1 MATTITTNE
10 MIFRTLK
17 TKVWHYNGPRNP
29 EPKYAEQLRA
39 MGYTVTCDSDEW
51 DVDARWSVNGRYI
64 DSCEGKD
71 LTFLTPGGYVEGM
84 ANIGKID
91 FENLFRVWD
100 ERNAK
105 RQLMNAHDEIVDN
118 SYYMNAYD
126 WHRGT
131 YRNMRVIRGYNA
143 VIENYKSLRERINN
157 NSSWERKRIA
167 RAQEKLIEAQ
177 KELDAAKAALAKAE
191 SRDAERLAE
200 LDELLKKHGV
210 RK

>member
-1 MATTITTNE
+1 MATTNE

-17 TKVWHYNGPRNP
+17 TKVWNYKGERNP
-29 EPKYAEQLRA
+29 EPKYAEQLRQ
-39 MGYTVTCDSDEW
+39 MGYTVDCEETDPS
-51 DVDARWSVNGRYI
+51 DVDARWRVNGKEIY
-64 DSCEGKD
+64 SCMGKD
-71 LTFLTPGGYVEGM
+71 TTFSTACGYVEGM

-91 FENLFRVWD
+91 FENLFKVWD
-100 ERNAK
+100 DRNAK

-118 SYYMNAYD
+118 SYYTSAYD
-126 WHRGT
+126 WYRGV

-143 VIENYKSLRERINN
+143 VIENYKNLRESIDR

-167 RAQEKLIEAQ
+167 RAQEKLIEVQ

-210 RK
+210 R